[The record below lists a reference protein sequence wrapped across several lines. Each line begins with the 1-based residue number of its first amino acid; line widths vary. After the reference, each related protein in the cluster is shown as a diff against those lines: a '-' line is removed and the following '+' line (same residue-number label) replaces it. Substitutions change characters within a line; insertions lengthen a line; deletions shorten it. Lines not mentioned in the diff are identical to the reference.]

1 VAAAD
6 LARDASREH
15 REQTI
20 GLGCRRAL
28 LDGALPLD
36 RSRTMRPVMATSGKF
51 ANGAASTWTFPPVP
65 VRSDIP
71 DAALLASVEEE
82 AAEGAQAG

>member
-1 VAAAD
+1 
-6 LARDASREH
+6 
-15 REQTI
+15 
-20 GLGCRRAL
+20 
-28 LDGALPLD
+28 
-36 RSRTMRPVMATSGKF
+36 MRPVMATSGKF